1 MAVVEI
7 KIVSSDL
14 DLSILFDRTN
24 RAKKG
29 QNVITRKAK
38 ELLVVAE
45 ELARPVLLYDI
56 CTPDF
61 KEGTLTLSAD
71 DRIITLGRHDGLS
84 DLEIA
89 SEVFVGLA
97 TLGRVIEEEIQR
109 YNSMNEVLTSYLLS
123 EISVAMM
130 GQVIK
135 KIKNIIL
142 NMARQRYFGLS
153 PVLIPGSTPGLPLSV
168 QPLILELLDGKNHGV
183 NANEHYMLRPF
194 YSVTFMVGMGPNY
207 ANDELFPKC
216 LGCSRTDICAWRT
229 K

>member
-45 ELARPVLLYDI
+45 ELARPVLLYEI

-61 KEGTLTLSAD
+61 KEGTLTLSVD
-71 DRIITLGRHDGLS
+71 DRTIAFRRHDGLS
-84 DLEIA
+84 DFATA
-89 SEVFVGLA
+89 SEVFVGLV
-97 TLGRVIEEEIQR
+97 TLGRAIEEEIQR
-109 YNSMNEVLTSYLLS
+109 YNSMNEVLASYILS

-135 KIKNIIL
+135 KIKT
-142 NMARQRYFGLS
+142 LS
-153 PVLIPGSTPGLPLSV
+153 
-168 QPLILELLDGKNHGV
+168 
-183 NANEHYMLRPF
+183 
-194 YSVTFMVGMGPNY
+194 
-207 ANDELFPKC
+207 
-216 LGCSRTDICAWRT
+216 
-229 K
+229 

>member
-1 MAVVEI
+1 M
-7 KIVSSDL
+7 
-14 DLSILFDRTN
+14 
-24 RAKKG
+24 
-29 QNVITRKAK
+29 
-38 ELLVVAE
+38 
-45 ELARPVLLYDI
+45 LYDI

-89 SEVFVGLA
+89 SEVFVGLV
-97 TLGRVIEEEIQR
+97 TLGRAIEEEIQR
-109 YNSMNEVLTSYLLS
+109 YNSMNEVLASYILS

-153 PVLIPGSTPGLPLSV
+153 SFTTGSPLDCPCQCS
-168 QPLILELLDGKNHGV
+168 PLYWNFRWKNH
-183 NANEHYMLRPF
+183 A
-194 YSVTFMVGMGPNY
+194 
-207 ANDELFPKC
+207 
-216 LGCSRTDICAWRT
+216 
-229 K
+229 